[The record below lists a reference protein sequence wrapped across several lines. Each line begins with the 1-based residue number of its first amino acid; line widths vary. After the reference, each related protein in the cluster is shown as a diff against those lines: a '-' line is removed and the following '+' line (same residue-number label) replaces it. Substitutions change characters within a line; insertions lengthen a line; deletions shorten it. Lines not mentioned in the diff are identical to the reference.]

1 MKIMEMRALRGPNYY
16 SRHPVI
22 LMMLDIGELE
32 YTPTDLIPDFKEN
45 INIMMPTLYGHTCS
59 PGVIGGFY
67 ERLVRGTWA
76 GHVVEHIAIEL
87 QCLAGQEVSFGK
99 TFTLSD
105 KGIYNLVFR
114 YLDEKVGLR
123 AGEMAVDIVEKLFQG
138 NITDI
143 EPLILELTNIKEHC
157 MLGPSTA
164 SIVDE
169 AQRRG
174 IPYFRLNDDSYIQL
188 GQGVYQRRFQATM
201 MDNTSAIAVEIAD
214 DKELTKN
221 LLSSMGIPV
230 AKGFSVRNFKEAK
243 EAAEN
248 IGYPVVV
255 KPLIGNHG
263 RGITININS
272 ASELKVAI
280 EKSKSVC
287 NRSIVEKYL
296 PGYDYRILVIDGKFI
311 AAAFREP
318 AFVIGNGKH
327 TVKELIEEVNR
338 DPLRGIGH
346 EKSLTKITLDSMT
359 DRQLKIQN
367 LTLESVIP
375 KDKKVYIKSTANLSS
390 GGTATDVT
398 ETVHPGNKLMA
409 ERISQIIGLNVCGID
424 MIADSLEIPY
434 LDQNCGVLEVNAAP
448 GFRMHLNPSSGAPR
462 NIASNVVDMLFPE
475 GSKHSVPII
484 AVTGTNGKTTTTRLI
499 NNILKVNGHRVGMTS
514 TDCVTIND
522 VPILFGD
529 YSGPGGAQKVLMDST
544 IDHAVLEVARGG
556 ILRRGL
562 GYKESDV
569 GVLLNIT
576 ADHLGEG
583 GIDTLEDLTRLKSTV
598 TEAVKET
605 GYAVFNADDP
615 LVLSCVDRTKAIPIL
630 FSKNP
635 KNEALINNRKKRN
648 INVTLNGDLI
658 IVENNGQNLPIANVV
673 DIPITFGGKA
683 SFNTENVLAAVAVT
697 YALGLNQEEIR
708 EGLVNFSPS
717 LDQSR
722 GRMNIVDMGE
732 FKVLIDYG
740 HNPGAVLATG
750 EFINSLMPGRKI
762 RMASSV
768 GNRKDESILEFAEA
782 LSKYYH
788 HIIICDPDIR
798 QRKLGETADIVK
810 RGLMNS
816 GFKSDMITI
825 IHEEREATRAALQ
838 MAEKDD
844 LVILQVDN
852 LDQVIKDVFAF
863 KDLLNGSCDE
873 K

>member
-22 LMMLDIGELE
+22 FMKLDIGELE
-32 YTPTDLIPDFKEN
+32 YKPTDLVLNFKEN
-45 INIMMPTLYGHTCS
+45 ANIMMPTLYEHSCS

-76 GHVVEHIAIEL
+76 GHVVEHVAIEL
-87 QCLAGQEVSFGK
+87 QCLIGQEVSFGK
-99 TFTLSD
+99 TFTLSE
-105 KGIYNLVFR
+105 KGTYNLVFR
-114 YLDEKVGLR
+114 YIDEHVGLK

-138 NITDI
+138 IITDL
-143 EPLILELTNIKEHC
+143 EPLLLELINIKEHC

-164 SIVDE
+164 SILNE

-188 GQGVYQRRFQATM
+188 GQGIYQRRFQATM
-201 MDNTSAIAVEIAD
+201 VDSTSAIAVEIAD
-214 DKELTKN
+214 DKELTKE

-230 AKGFSVRNFKEAK
+230 AKGYSVKDFKEAE
-243 EAAEN
+243 EAVVS

-255 KPLIGNHG
+255 KPLTGNHG

-272 ASELKVAI
+272 SEELKAAL
-280 EKSKSVC
+280 EKSERVC
-287 NRSIVEKYL
+287 DKSIVEKYL
-296 PGYDYRILVIDGKFI
+296 PGYDYRILVIDGKFV

-318 AFVIGNGKH
+318 AFVIGNGKN
-327 TVKELIEEVNR
+327 TIKQLIEQINE

-367 LTLESVIP
+367 LTLESIIP
-375 KDKKVYIKSTANLSS
+375 KDKKVYIKATANLSS

-398 ETVHPGNKLMA
+398 DSVHPRNRLTA
-409 ERISQIIGLNVCGID
+409 ERISQIIGLDICGID
-424 MIADSLEIPY
+424 IIADSLETPFK
-434 LDQNCGVLEVNAAP
+434 DQNCGVLEVNAAP
-448 GFRMHLNPSSGAPR
+448 GFRMHLNPSNGAPR

-499 NNILKVNGHRVGMTS
+499 NHILKVNGHRVGMTS

-529 YSGPGGAQKVLMDST
+529 YSGPGGAEKVLKDST

-562 GYKESDV
+562 GFKESDI

-583 GIDTLEDLTRLKSTV
+583 GIDTLEHLTRLKSTV

-615 LVLSCVDRTKAIPIL
+615 LVLLCVERTKANPVL

-635 KNEALINNRKKRN
+635 KNEALAINKKKGN
-648 INVTLNGDLI
+648 INVTIHEDLI
-658 IVENNGQNLPIANVV
+658 IVEQKGQSLPIANVV

-697 YALGLNQEEIR
+697 YALGLKQEEIR
-708 EGLVNFSPS
+708 KGLINFNPS

-722 GRMNIVDMGE
+722 GRMNIVDMGQ

-750 EFINSLMPGRKI
+750 EFINSLTPGRKI

-768 GNRKDESILEFAEA
+768 GNRKDESIIEFAEA

-798 QRKLGETADIVK
+798 QRKLGETADMVK
-810 RGLMNS
+810 QGLINN
-816 GFKSDMITI
+816 GFNSDMITI
-825 IHEEREATRAALQ
+825 IHEEREATRAALE

-852 LDQVIKDVFAF
+852 LDQVIKDVFEF
-863 KDLLNGSCDE
+863 KE
-873 K
+873 KLEELI